1 VDALVSKAS
10 ASAASLQRR
19 PSSLTSALS
28 TIRAWSRFAAAAR
41 PVCTRAHNGSRS
53 SALSRTIDLSI
64 SALLS
69 GITTQRRTKS
79 REPRTC
85 QVSSVKALVK
95 EINTKDIQAWIS
107 FLKTPSPKGE
117 GLSAKTVSRK
127 LTALGNYFQW
137 LVVNEVIAQQANP
150 MLGIANYRISSPLP
164 EILFEQ
170 ECELLMTTASADPRP
185 YLLFLLL
192 LETGVKLEELFALKV
207 SHFDFSN
214 KYSPE
219 MMIKHTGKKEK
230 KSRKL
235 KLPTGIIPVFKD
247 YVARYK
253 VDDLLFPYTQRF
265 LRYLITDT
273 AGKAGIKKRVS
284 AQILR
289 DTCAVRQ
296 LRREEGIERVLLRLG
311 LSETTWEDAKV
322 KYQKLSAGGYEHVL
336 QSRKPPFFETYLV
349 PLVQLSPRC
358 ARN

>member
-1 VDALVSKAS
+1 MTGSQLPLFQRKTYKGIIPTIPVEIQAPADDKTV
-10 ASAASLQRR
+10 LQTL
-19 PSSLTSALS
+19 PAYYTYLQGGGFSQYTPDDF
-28 TIRAWSRFAAAAR
+28 T
-41 PVCTRAHNGSRS
+41 G
-53 SALSRTIDLSI
+53 D
-64 SALLS
+64 
-69 GITTQRRTKS
+69 
-79 REPRTC
+79 
-85 QVSSVKALVK
+85 VKKFGLFQKDKLIK
-95 EINTKDIQAWIS
+95 EIKPKDIQSWIS

-137 LVVNEVIAQQANP
+137 LVANEVITQKANP
-150 MLGIANYRISSPLP
+150 MLEIANYRISSPLP
-164 EILFEQ
+164 DILFEQ
-170 ECELLMTTASADPRP
+170 ECELLLTTASRDPRT
-185 YLLFLLL
+185 YVFFLLL
-192 LETGVKLEELFALKV
+192 LETGIKLEELFALKV

-235 KLPTGIIPVFKD
+235 KLPISIIPVFND
-247 YVARYK
+247 YVGRYN

-273 AGKAGIKKRVS
+273 AEKAGIKKKVS

-296 LRREEGIERVLLRLG
+296 LRRGEGIERVLMRLG

-322 KYQKLSAGGYEHVL
+322 KYEKLSRGGI
-336 QSRKPPFFETYLV
+336 
-349 PLVQLSPRC
+349 
-358 ARN
+358 